1 MHDHENNNICGM
13 VWFGTESLG
22 FEYCGYF
29 YSSWNI
35 DFYGLNWP
43 GKQQLLIAVS
53 IFTGCLFGLL
63 V

>member
-1 MHDHENNNICGM
+1 M